1 MQLVSKL
8 CDEQMERPDNSL
20 QTFKEIN
27 TTECG
32 HTHIYIF
39 FMAKQGAAHR
49 NVMKLRL
56 IMKNGFLRDLSSCG
70 IVSVEAMDA

>member
-1 MQLVSKL
+1 
-8 CDEQMERPDNSL
+8 
-20 QTFKEIN
+20 
-27 TTECG
+27 
-32 HTHIYIF
+32 
-39 FMAKQGAAHR
+39 MAKQGAAHR